1 MTDPPKKRGRPRKT
15 AQTRAATPTTAPA
28 STAPTSTAPASTAP
42 SSTASLDSFPVGQV
56 TAHRPVT
63 LLEVQD
69 SADLDVLLL
78 DGKVGAHVLTRLSP
92 TFALLAPGSEKAVL
106 DALRKAGHTP
116 RVQEYAARGEGT

>member
-15 AQTRAATPTTAPA
+15 AQTKAATPTTAPA
-28 STAPTSTAPASTAP
+28 STAPSSTAP
-42 SSTASLDSFPVGQV
+42 SSIASLDSFPVGQV

-92 TFALLAPGSEKAVL
+92 TFALLTPGSEKAVL

>member
-15 AQTRAATPTTAPA
+15 AQTRAATPT
-28 STAPTSTAPASTAP
+28 TAPASTAP

-92 TFALLAPGSEKAVL
+92 TFALLTPGSEKAVL

>member
-15 AQTRAATPTTAPA
+15 AQTKAVTPTTAPA
-28 STAPTSTAPASTAP
+28 STAPSSTAPF
-42 SSTASLDSFPVGQV
+42 STASLDSFPVGQV

-63 LLEVQD
+63 LLELQD

-92 TFALLAPGSEKAVL
+92 TFALLTLGSEKAVL

>member
-15 AQTRAATPTTAPA
+15 AQTKAVTPTTAPA
-28 STAPTSTAPASTAP
+28 STAPSSTAP

-92 TFALLAPGSEKAVL
+92 TFALLTPGSEKAVL

>member
-15 AQTRAATPTTAPA
+15 AQTEAATPTTAPA
-28 STAPTSTAPASTAP
+28 STAPASTAP
-42 SSTASLDSFPVGQV
+42 TSTASLDSFPVGQV

-92 TFALLAPGSEKAVL
+92 TFALLTPGSEKAVL